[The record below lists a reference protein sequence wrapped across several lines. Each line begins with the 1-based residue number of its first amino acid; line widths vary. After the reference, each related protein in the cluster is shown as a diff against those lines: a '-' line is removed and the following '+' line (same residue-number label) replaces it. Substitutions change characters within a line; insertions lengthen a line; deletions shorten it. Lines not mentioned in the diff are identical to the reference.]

1 MSTARVTPFMRQEK
15 NVLHAVYLSASC
27 GLALW
32 NRNLRPR
39 VRWLEEE
46 MEVGLAESLSLLPL
60 RPPSFLFLVTTR

>member
-27 GLALW
+27 GLAMW

-39 VRWLEEE
+39 VRWPEEE
-46 MEVGLAESLSLLPL
+46 MEVGFAEFFVLPPSLPL
-60 RPPSFLFLVTTR
+60 LVPPVATC

>member
-39 VRWLEEE
+39 VRWPEEE
-46 MEVGLAESLSLLPL
+46 MEVGFAEILPL
-60 RPPSFLFLVTTR
+60 PPSLPLSGSSRYNS